1 VLDLACIACIAA
13 TCLSPGVTL
22 SVVLLS
28 VADCAWLACVCVL
41 RTAACRHA
49 SVEDFG
55 FMSDDDIGAITG
67 CMTAVEGSRFKAAIA
82 KQSSAQ
88 EEEEE

>member
-1 VLDLACIACIAA
+1 M
-13 TCLSPGVTL
+13 TL

-28 VADCAWLACVCVL
+28 VADCAWLACVCVCNL

-88 EEEEE
+88 EEEEEE